1 MKKNDVAVGT
11 VSAIGC
17 NYEGIIKTDGAVCFV
32 PFSLI
37 GEKVEYKAL
46 KVNKN
51 VVYAKLLEVLTP
63 ADERVRPVCKYFKK
77 CGGCKLQHVKYR
89 EQLKMKTAQVKD
101 CFRKIAGMTVD
112 VLPTQKSI
120 NEYNYRNKLQLPV
133 RNFDGETKIGFF
145 AENSHRLIEIDD
157 CAIQQEWA
165 GKIIAVFKEFI
176 AKYKIHGYSEERGD
190 GILRHIVARNVQ
202 NTLLIVAVINGED
215 LPYSQ
220 ELIDLLRFNFKKFSF
235 FISVNK
241 GEGNA
246 VMGDSVRRLY
256 GVDKVALEES
266 GVKYSIGPLSF
277 MQVNDSVKSK
287 LYQDVIKSLNLTENS
302 VVIDAFSGAGL
313 LTAIIAQNAKKAIGI
328 EIVKE
333 AVDSADEL
341 KKLNGLSEK
350 MENVHGACEDVL
362 PEIITRNGLA
372 GAEFSLVLDPPRKG
386 VDSKV
391 LFSVSAALP
400 KIIVYVSCSPQTLA
414 RDVGILTGALYYDGT
429 ELKKAENYTP
439 KYEIV
444 KIQPYDMF
452 PQTKHVE
459 TLVVLSRKKSDNI

>member
-11 VSAIGC
+11 VSSIGC
-17 NYEGIIKTDGAVCFV
+17 NYEGIIKTDGTVCFV
-32 PFSLI
+32 PFSLV
-37 GEKVEYKAL
+37 GEKVEYKVL

-51 VVYAKLLEVLTP
+51 IAYAKLNEVLTP

-89 EQLKMKTAQVKD
+89 EQLKLKAAQVKD

-112 VLPTQKSI
+112 VLPAQKSI

-133 RNFDGETKIGFF
+133 RNVDGVTKIGFF
-145 AENSHRLIEIDD
+145 AENSHRLIEVDG

-165 GKIIAVFKEFI
+165 GKIISVFKDFI
-176 AKYKIHGYSEERGD
+176 AKYKIQGYSEERGD
-190 GILRHIVARNVQ
+190 GTLRHIVVRNVQ
-202 NTLLIVAVINGED
+202 NTLLIVAVVNGAD
-215 LPYSQ
+215 LPYSR
-220 ELIDLLRFNFKKFSF
+220 ELIDLLRLNFKKFSF
-235 FISVNK
+235 FLSTNTSD
-241 GEGNA
+241 GNV
-246 VMGDSVRRLY
+246 VMGDGVRLLY
-256 GVDKVALEES
+256 GVDKVTSEES

-287 LYQDVIKSLNLTENS
+287 LYQDVVKSLNLTENS

-313 LTAIIAQNAKKAIGI
+313 LTAIIAQTAKKAIGI

-333 AVDSADEL
+333 AVESADEL

-350 MENVHGACEDVL
+350 MENVLGACEDVL
-362 PEIITRNGLA
+362 PEIISRNGLT
-372 GAEFSLVLDPPRKG
+372 GGDFSLVLDPPRKG
-386 VDSKV
+386 VDPKV
-391 LFSVSAALP
+391 LFSVLSALP
-400 KIIVYVSCSPQTLA
+400 QTIVYVSCSPQTLA
-414 RDVGILTGALYYDGT
+414 RDVGILTGALYYDGA

-439 KYEIV
+439 KYTIA

-459 TLVVLSRKKSDNI
+459 TLCVLTKI